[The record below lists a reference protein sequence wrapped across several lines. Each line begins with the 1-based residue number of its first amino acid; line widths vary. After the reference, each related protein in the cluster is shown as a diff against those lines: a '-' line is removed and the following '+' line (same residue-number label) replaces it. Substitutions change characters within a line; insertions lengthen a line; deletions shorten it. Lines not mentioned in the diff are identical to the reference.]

1 MWKKNFVY
9 VLNYSKLI
17 KELPPKKSMDILT
30 AAKKEKEKKISRR
43 QLSISKSL
51 PLWGCRDNNHA
62 SFTLV
67 YQNSEGFIHLHCF
80 IPGASGIKQ

>member
-1 MWKKNFVY
+1 MQNKNFVY
-9 VLNYSKLI
+9 VLNYLKI
-17 KELPPKKSMDILT
+17 FKELPPKKSMDILT
-30 AAKKEKEKKISRR
+30 ATKKKKKMSRR
-43 QLSISKSL
+43 QLPISKSL
-51 PLWGCRDNNHA
+51 HPWGYRDNNHA